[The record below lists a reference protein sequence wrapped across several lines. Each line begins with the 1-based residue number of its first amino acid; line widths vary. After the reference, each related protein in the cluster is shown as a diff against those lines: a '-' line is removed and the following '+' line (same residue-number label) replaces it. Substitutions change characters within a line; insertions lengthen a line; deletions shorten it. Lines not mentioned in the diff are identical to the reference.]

1 MKSKNTFVAII
12 LARGGSKGIKNKN
25 LVKLKK
31 KPLLYWSIKACL
43 KAKKINSVWVS
54 SDSNKILNFAKR
66 VGANIIKRPKQFAS
80 DHASSESAWLHGV
93 KYLNKNNIKNN
104 TIVGIQPT
112 SPIRFNK
119 DLDNAILKFKRE
131 KLDSLFSAQ
140 IINDYFVWKKKGNK
154 LVPNYNY
161 KKRQRRQ
168 NIQDKYLENGS
179 FFLFNSKKFLKMKCR
194 LFGKIGLFKMK
205 KTSSFQIDD
214 HEDLKII
221 KSLEKYLV

>member
-1 MKSKNTFVAII
+1 MKSKKVFIAII

-31 KPLLYWSIKACL
+31 KPLLHWSIKACL
-43 KAKKINSVWVS
+43 KAKKIDSVWVS
-54 SDSNKILNFAKR
+54 SDSKKILSFSKRAGAK
-66 VGANIIKRPKQFAS
+66 IIKRPKHLSS
-80 DHASSESAWLHGV
+80 DNASSESAWLHGV
-93 KYLNKNNIKNN
+93 KYLNDNMINNNV
-104 TIVGIQPT
+104 IVGIQPT

-119 DLDNAILKFKRE
+119 DLDNAILKFEKE

-140 IINDYFVWKKKGNK
+140 VINDYFVWRRKKDK
-154 LVPNYNY
+154 LIPNYNF
-161 KKRQRRQ
+161 KKRKRRQ

-179 FFLFNSKKFLKMKCR
+179 FFLFNSKKFLKTRCR

-214 HEDLKII
+214 LEDLKII
-221 KSLEKYLV
+221 KSLEKYLI